1 MRAMMA
7 FFIEFWD
14 LGERWL
20 ESLTD
25 DRWALDPLHGGW
37 CIELPEG
44 ARICHLRANMGD
56 WLADILMPRMVALGA
71 RTNDIAVI
79 NFAVWINEWHE
90 YRDNLARFAGEQH
103 SDRLSAL
110 VGSQKLCDRPV
121 QSFSA
126 MIQILCIVPWACSA
140 NGRKRK

>member
-1 MRAMMA
+1 MSMQEAMRAMMA

-37 CIELPEG
+37 CIELPER

-71 RTNDIAVI
+71 RTNDIAVV

-90 YRDNLARFAGEQH
+90 YRDNLARFAGEP
-103 SDRLSAL
+103 
-110 VGSQKLCDRPV
+110 RPV
-121 QSFSA
+121 
-126 MIQILCIVPWACSA
+126 LCRHGVACC
-140 NGRKRK
+140 